1 MPPTCR
7 QAAGTVNLAVGH
19 PSPALLPHAELAA
32 ATEAAA
38 AQLRAGAEDPARF
51 NLSYGRTAGEAAVT
65 HALAAWLSRRGEG
78 AAGGAEQPVAADRLF
93 VTNGVSH
100 AIDALCCALAR
111 PGDTVL
117 VVRPTYFLAS
127 QIFIGASASQP
138 LS

>member
-1 MPPTCR
+1 
-7 QAAGTVNLAVGH
+7 VNLAVGH

-38 AQLRAGAEDPARF
+38 ARLRTGAEEPARF
-51 NLSYGRTAGEAAVT
+51 NLNYGRIAGEADVA
-65 HALAAWLSRRGEG
+65 HALAAWLSRRGES

-93 VTNGVSH
+93 VTSGVSH

-117 VVRPTYFLAS
+117 LLRPTYFLAA
-127 QIFIGASASQP
+127 QIFIGASRS